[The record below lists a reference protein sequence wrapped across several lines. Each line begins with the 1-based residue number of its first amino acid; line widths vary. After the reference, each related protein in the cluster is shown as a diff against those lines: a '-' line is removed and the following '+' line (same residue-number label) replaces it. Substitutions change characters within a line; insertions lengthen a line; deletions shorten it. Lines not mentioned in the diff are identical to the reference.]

1 MDEFRLDEEEQQIE
15 DSAEEFVSVEGEER
29 KQIEDIIARS
39 RKNKNVNIRVSEQD
53 LTQIRM
59 KADREGIPYQ
69 TLISSVL
76 HKYVNDQLIDE
87 QQVIKTLE
95 LIGRSPHR

>member
-15 DSAEEFVSVEGEER
+15 DSAEQFVPVEGEER
-29 KQIEDIIARS
+29 KQIEDIITRS

-76 HKYVNDQLIDE
+76 HKYVNDQLVDE

>member
-1 MDEFRLDEEEQQIE
+1 MDEFKLDEEEQKIE
-15 DSAEEFVSVEGEER
+15 DSAEEFVSVDGPER
-29 KQIEDIIARS
+29 KHIEEIIARS

-53 LTQIRM
+53 LDRIRI
-59 KADREGIPYQ
+59 KADREGVPYQ

-76 HKYVNDQLIDE
+76 HKYVNDQLVDE

-95 LIGRSPHR
+95 LIGRKSVK